1 MNHNITAGWD
11 TLMKQSKDTAW
22 DYFGEAHK
30 ILEGSELK
38 YTAADVIALA
48 KLMTDDFR
56 TASMGVAAQKISGS
70 LDGIGMALD
79 GVSTAIGGVECS
91 LDAIAEFLA
100 ERSV

>member
-56 TASMGVAAQKISGS
+56 TASMSVAAQKISE
-70 LDGIGMALD
+70 ALN

-91 LDAIAEFLA
+91 LEAIAESITFYRPT
-100 ERSV
+100 E